1 MHVYTCY
8 CAESLLYILESY
20 GPDAFAAAFT
30 ADSETPEVIWTN
42 DMRAQRLMPHLWNH
56 IGDFSS
62 LLHESWGITYEY
74 VPCPPIIYPEIQN
87 EIWCHRYYLRHLC
100 NTSKYPNWEIV
111 DHVKFL
117 QAILGAWRTELAR
130 QTSKGMTMTKAAEVL
145 ELDPQADLT
154 ETDFKK
160 AFRRFA
166 INT

>member
-1 MHVYTCY
+1 
-8 CAESLLYILESY
+8 
-20 GPDAFAAAFT
+20 
-30 ADSETPEVIWTN
+30 
-42 DMRAQRLMPHLWNH
+42 
-56 IGDFSS
+56 
-62 LLHESWGITYEY
+62 
-74 VPCPPIIYPEIQN
+74 
-87 EIWCHRYYLRHLC
+87 
-100 NTSKYPNWEIV
+100 
-111 DHVKFL
+111 VKFL